1 MTFKPGGIALN
12 VQHSGPQIGA
22 PLVLL
27 HGFGSDTR
35 VWDAVLQ
42 LLPETLHV
50 IRIDLRGHGQS
61 DCPTPPYSMGA
72 MIKDVETVL
81 ETAKI
86 RDSVVVGLGLGG
98 MIAQGLAV
106 KRLDQVRGLVLCN
119 SAAKIGHPPHWQ
131 AMIDEVAG
139 GGQAALAER
148 MMQIWFHRAAIKEAK
163 HEASL
168 RTFLDT
174 SPDGLIGS
182 FEALMGT
189 DFYTPTSGLRLPCLG
204 IAGAE
209 DRFVPPDM
217 TRETVG
223 LIPGSDFALLRKSG
237 HLPPVDQPQAFAD
250 ALTGYL
256 KRIGHA

>member
-1 MTFKPGGIALN
+1 MTFKPGEIALN
-12 VQHSGPQIGA
+12 VQHSGPKIGA

-27 HGFGSDTR
+27 HCFGCDMR
-35 VWDAVLQ
+35 IWDAVLP

-72 MIKDVETVL
+72 MIKDVETAI

-86 RDSVVVGLGLGG
+86 RDAVIVGLGLGG

-119 SAAKIGHPPHWQ
+119 SAAQIGHPPHWQ
-131 AMIDEVAG
+131 AKIDEVSG
-139 GGQAALAER
+139 GEQAALAER
-148 MMQIWFHRAAIKEAK
+148 MMQISFHRAAIKEAM

-182 FEALMGT
+182 FEALMGS
-189 DFYTPTSGLRLPCLG
+189 DFYTPTSGLRLPCFG

-223 LIPGSDFALLRKSG
+223 LIPGSDFVLLRKSG
-237 HLPPVDQPQAFAD
+237 HLPPVDQPLAFAD